1 MATTMHM
8 DADLPMI
15 GQTRKT
21 LFWVILLIALLAL
34 TALVNLAS
42 RGAIAMAATIP
53 VAFTTTNQSIK
64 ATNFKLYPG
73 VSQADKNTPVVVQKL
88 DATITGMKVIKTFS
102 LMGRTV
108 TFTMTAGDH
117 GTPVTTNGLLIDAN
131 SVKVDSVQFNGMTL
145 SSAGNGGLENDAS
158 TATFTNATIISPF
171 LLANSMTLPGLS
183 VSLSFG

>member
-1 MATTMHM
+1 MVTTMNM

-15 GQTRKT
+15 GQTRKS

-53 VAFTTTNQSIK
+53 MPFTTTNQSIQ
-64 ATNFKLYPG
+64 ARNFKLYPG
-73 VSQADKNTPVVVQKL
+73 ISQADKSTPVVVQQL
-88 DATITGMKVIKTFS
+88 DATIVGMKVIKTFS
-102 LMGRTV
+102 VMGHTV
-108 TFTMTAGDH
+108 TFTMSAGDH

-131 SVKVDSVQFNGMTL
+131 SVKVDNVQFNNMTL
-145 SSAGNGGLENDAS
+145 NSNANGGLENDAG

-183 VSLSFG
+183 VSLTFG